1 MRILFIGTVLFSKNI
16 LDEIIKSQNEVIGVI
31 GKKQSKFN
39 SDYYDLVQYS
49 KSKKIDSIY
58 TNNINSL
65 KILRWVKK
73 RKPDIIFCI
82 GWSQLL
88 KKKILKTAPKGVIGY
103 HPSDLPK
110 NRGRHPI
117 IWSLV
122 LGLKKIGSCFFYM
135 KTKADAGNIITKK
148 VIKIKNHYDSNLVY
162 KDLIKV
168 AKEQIR
174 EILIK
179 IKINKLKS
187 FPQKNLASSYWR
199 RRSELD
205 GRIDWRMDA
214 QNINNLVKALTKP
227 YPGAYFLFKEK
238 KIKVW
243 KSKVI
248 NLNKKNFEPGKII
261 RFNKNLIIKCGN
273 KALQLITFKPK
284 INLKGVRYL

>member
-1 MRILFIGTVLFSKNI
+1 
-16 LDEIIKSQNEVIGVI
+16 
-31 GKKQSKFN
+31 
-39 SDYYDLVQYS
+39 
-49 KSKKIDSIY
+49 
-58 TNNINSL
+58 
-65 KILRWVKK
+65 
-73 RKPDIIFCI
+73 
-82 GWSQLL
+82 LL
-88 KKKILKTAPKGVIGY
+88 KKNLLKIAPKGVIGY

-122 LGLKKIGSCFFYM
+122 LGLKNIGSCFFYM
-135 KTKADAGNIITKK
+135 NNKADSGRIISKK
-148 VIKIKNHYDSNLVY
+148 MIKIKKSYNSNSIY
-162 KDLIKV
+162 KKLINVGK
-168 AKEQIR
+168 KQIR
-174 EILIK
+174 EIMFK
-179 IKINKLKS
+179 IKNNKLKS
-187 FPQKNLASSYWR
+187 FPQKNSKSNNWR
-199 RRSELD
+199 KRSEID
-205 GRIDWRMDA
+205 GKIDWRMSA
-214 QNINNLVKALTKP
+214 ANINNLVKALTKP